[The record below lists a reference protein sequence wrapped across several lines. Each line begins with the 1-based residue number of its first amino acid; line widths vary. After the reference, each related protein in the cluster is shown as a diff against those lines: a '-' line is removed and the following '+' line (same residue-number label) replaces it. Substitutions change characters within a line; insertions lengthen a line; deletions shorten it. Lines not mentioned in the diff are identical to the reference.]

1 MPDIDFG
8 VFVGVVMAIVPAV
21 GVWVKLNIT
30 LTKLCAEASHLKE
43 RVDGMGGAMRR
54 EFQDI
59 EKSRVSRVADIM
71 VAISRVEASLDIAI
85 SKMETSIVK
94 LWDERDKLHDGVTKL
109 KVRAGMGNGE

>member
-8 VFVGVVMAIVPAV
+8 VFGVVMAIVPAI
-21 GVWVKLNIT
+21 GIWVKLNIT
-30 LTKLCAEASHLKE
+30 ITKLCAEAAHLKE

-71 VAISRVEASLDIAI
+71 VAISKVEI
-85 SKMETSIVK
+85 SIVK
-94 LWDERDKLHDGVTKL
+94 LWDERDRLHDGVTKL

>member
-8 VFVGVVMAIVPAV
+8 VFVGVVMAIVPAI

-30 LTKLCAEASHLKE
+30 LTKLCAEAAHLKE

-71 VAISRVEASLDIAI
+71 VAISKV
-85 SKMETSIVK
+85 ETSIVK

-109 KVRAGMGNGE
+109 KVRAGMGNGK

>member
-43 RVDGMGGAMRR
+43 RVDGMGGAMRH
-54 EFQDI
+54 ECKEI
-59 EKSRVSRVADIM
+59 ETSHASRVSDIM
-71 VAISRVEASLDIAI
+71 VAISKV
-85 SKMETSIVK
+85 ETSIVK
-94 LWDERDKLHDGVTKL
+94 LWDERDKLHDAVTKL
-109 KVRAGMGNGE
+109 KVKAGIGNGG

>member
-8 VFVGVVMAIVPAV
+8 VFVGVVMAIVPAI

-30 LTKLCAEASHLKE
+30 ITKLCAEAAHLKE

-59 EKSRVSRVADIM
+59 EKSRVNRVADIM
-71 VAISRVEASLDIAI
+71 IAI
-85 SKMETSIVK
+85 SKVETSIVK

>member
-59 EKSRVSRVADIM
+59 EKSRVSRVAEIM
-71 VAISRVEASLDIAI
+71 VAISKV
-85 SKMETSIVK
+85 ETSIVK
-94 LWDERDKLHDGVTKL
+94 LWEERDKLHDGVTKL
-109 KVRAGMGNGE
+109 KVRAGMGNGK

>member
-30 LTKLCAEASHLKE
+30 ITKLCAEAAHLKE

-54 EFQDI
+54 EFKDI
-59 EKSRVSRVADIM
+59 ENSRASRVADIM
-71 VAISRVEASLDIAI
+71 VAISKV
-85 SKMETSIVK
+85 ETSIVK
-94 LWDERDKLHDGVTKL
+94 LWDERDKLHDAVTKL
-109 KVRAGMGNGE
+109 KVKSGV

>member
-21 GVWVKLNIT
+21 GVWVRLNIT
-30 LTKLCAEASHLKE
+30 ITKLCAEAAHLKE

-59 EKSRVSRVADIM
+59 EKSRVSRVAEIM
-71 VAISRVEASLDIAI
+71 VAISKV
-85 SKMETSIVK
+85 ETSIVK
-94 LWDERDKLHDGVTKL
+94 LWDERDRLHDSVTKL
-109 KVRAGMGNGE
+109 KVRAGMGNGQ